1 MPNFSKNQHF
11 LPPDT
16 HGLVIRT
23 FALLP
28 TNRVLICKTSLSWFL
43 NWNLTFAALKI
54 ETRYNLLISIQE
66 TLNLF
71 IWTCWIAFILNWIK
85 IITLSLMLLLPPKNI
100 ACIRSVKFL
109 SFVIMLYFFK
119 SSIRHCMQYL
129 SCLDRCSFLLLRYLG
144 QAIETGIWGC
154 LPNFCNLSWTSDSL
168 LTCLVEAYFVSI
180 TLANVHLNCL
190 NRFLLHVF
198 VRGLFVTLTA
208 WFCVPIPMYYEDSYI
223 GTNSRLIHINSGFLG
238 FSCFLFLLPKI

>member
-54 ETRYNLLISIQE
+54 ETRYNLLISVQE

-71 IWTCWIAFILNWIK
+71 IWTFWIAFILNWIK

-100 ACIRSVKFL
+100 VCIRSVKFL

-129 SCLDRCSFLLLRYLG
+129 SCLDRCSFLLLKISRTSYRNGYMGLSS
-144 QAIETGIWGC
+144 Q
-154 LPNFCNLSWTSDSL
+154 LLQPLLNL
-168 LTCLVEAYFVSI
+168 
-180 TLANVHLNCL
+180 
-190 NRFLLHVF
+190 R
-198 VRGLFVTLTA
+198 LFVDMSSRSL
-208 WFCVPIPMYYEDSYI
+208 FCKYYFSKCSSELSESVPPP
-223 GTNSRLIHINSGFLG
+223 
-238 FSCFLFLLPKI
+238 CFRERSIRYFDCMILCPHPYVLWGH